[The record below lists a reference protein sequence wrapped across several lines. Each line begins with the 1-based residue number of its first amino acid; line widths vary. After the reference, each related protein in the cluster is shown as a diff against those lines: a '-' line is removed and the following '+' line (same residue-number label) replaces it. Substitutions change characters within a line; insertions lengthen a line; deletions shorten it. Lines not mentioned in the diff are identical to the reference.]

1 MTDTKTPERRTFGM
15 HPNLLYDVITKQAG
29 TLQKAILE
37 GVMNGVDAG
46 ASRIDLELGTD
57 RVVISDDGKGFTGRD
72 EIEKYFE
79 TFGTPH
85 QEGDATYGRFRMG
98 RGQMFAFGTNKW
110 ITNVFQMEVD
120 IKTKGLDYDL
130 VDTVGKGKPFKGCR
144 IEITLYD
151 RLLPS
156 DCDSMQRDLKQWIAY
171 VSTPV
176 YLNGKM
182 ISQDPSKAKWD
193 VETADAWFKLA
204 PNKGTLSIY
213 NLGVLVTHAPAHRYG
228 TGGVVVSK
236 ERLDVNF
243 ARNDVQ
249 NTCKVF
255 AKIKAE
261 LRRHSDK
268 EVTRKKRVTDHERE
282 HLAGRILEGSVEAA
296 IAIDLPVITD
306 VEGRH
311 HSIRALARMMRQS
324 HKIFAA
330 QRGNRQAIT
339 ITQQNLAVAVGHE
352 TLERFDAADIAEFV
366 DKLRQVVATWTGG
379 RRYEYEETK
388 RMLAAAEPVDI
399 TSFDALVTESF
410 EPIAEKKLNARQKI
424 LRRVLEAGMY
434 PIAQATGQ
442 MPRVIGIGAS
452 DVAQAWTDGVK
463 HVWFNENMLNLI
475 GEGYQGCTRLAGIM
489 LHEFMHEGP
498 DTDTHDHDAEFY
510 KRHHDVS
517 LDSDAI
523 GQSVAAMMRYLAY
536 DARKRGK
543 TPARKVALFEDMEA
557 RIVEHG
563 GAGSADT
570 AGITALVDESDGTE
584 ARPAP
589 VVPAVRSVRPSIV
602 PPAPQEP
609 DAPAVRRPRTRRQEG
624 SGQPLLDLF
633 DHAAA

>member
-1 MTDTKTPERRTFGM
+1 
-15 HPNLLYDVITKQAG
+15 
-29 TLQKAILE
+29 
-37 GVMNGVDAG
+37 
-46 ASRIDLELGTD
+46 
-57 RVVISDDGKGFTGRD
+57 
-72 EIEKYFE
+72 
-79 TFGTPH
+79 
-85 QEGDATYGRFRMG
+85 
-98 RGQMFAFGTNKW
+98 
-110 ITNVFQMEVD
+110 
-120 IKTKGLDYDL
+120 
-130 VDTVGKGKPFKGCR
+130 
-144 IEITLYD
+144 
-151 RLLPS
+151 
-156 DCDSMQRDLKQWIAY
+156 
-171 VSTPV
+171 
-176 YLNGKM
+176 M

-282 HLAGRILEGSVEAA
+282 HLAGRILEGSVEAS
-296 IAIDLPVITD
+296 IAVDLPVITD

-410 EPIAEKKLNARQKI
+410 EPIAEKKLNARQKV

-543 TPARKVALFEDMEA
+543 TPAKKVALFEDMEA

-570 AGITALVDESDGTE
+570 AGITALVEESDGTE
-584 ARPAP
+584 VRPAP
-589 VVPAVRSVRPSIV
+589 AVQAARSVRSSIV
-602 PPAPQEP
+602 PPALQEP
-609 DAPAVRRPRTRRQEG
+609 DAPAIHRPRARRQEE

-633 DHAAA
+633 NHAAA